1 MGGKINMPPE
11 TSSTPTK
18 KSNGSAT
25 GGAHVRQFGSFSEAS
40 SFLWSIADLLRGDYK
55 QYDYGKVILPFT
67 VLRRL
72 VVSLLMRQ
80 SFRLVPQEDKNGCGI
95 ACVASILGM
104 DYGVVRDLLGRPSG
118 MLSGSKLHKLV
129 EKRKKGKKVRY
140 RRRLW
145 KSVEKG
151 DIKSAHWHG
160 SSRQPLH
167 CLDEQ
172 GVDGPLVEQVALA
185 SEG

>member
-1 MGGKINMPPE
+1 
-11 TSSTPTK
+11 
-18 KSNGSAT
+18 
-25 GGAHVRQFGSFSEAS
+25 
-40 SFLWSIADLLRGDYK
+40 
-55 QYDYGKVILPFT
+55 
-67 VLRRL
+67 
-72 VVSLLMRQ
+72 MRQ

-151 DIKSAHWHG
+151 DIKVGTLAMVRADNHFIVWTNKGWMDSWSNKWHW
-160 SSRQPLH
+160 P
-167 CLDEQ
+167 
-172 GVDGPLVEQVALA
+172 PKA
-185 SEG
+185 SYRCKPARTITTVWIPCRRGE